1 MCVPMRRANHRTR
14 GERVEK
20 DMMIPKPSLSPA
32 VFLIPLLSA
41 CMVVTACYYST
52 SQGSRAGDIRNI
64 VIPLFDNTT
73 VETGIQETLT
83 DEVIERFLT
92 NGEFRIV
99 DLRQADAAIIGV
111 ITDLQ
116 EESVAFSEGTLARE
130 VRLWIVVDV
139 RFESVDKKEVIWE
152 ERQLRTFGDY
162 AIDTGTDSDREPAL
176 TTAIEK
182 MADEILN
189 QSISGW

>member
-1 MCVPMRRANHRTR
+1 M
-14 GERVEK
+14 K
-20 DMMIPKPSLSPA
+20 LKPQRNPVA
-32 VFLIPLLSA
+32 FLISFLCA
-41 CMVVTACYYST
+41 CMVVTSCYYST

-83 DEVIERFLT
+83 DKVIEQFLN

-139 RFESVDKKEVIWE
+139 RFETVDKKEVVWE
-152 ERQLRTFGDY
+152 ERQLRTYGDY
-162 AIDTGTDSDREPAL
+162 AIDTGTETEREPAIE
-176 TTAIEK
+176 TAIEK
-182 MADEILN
+182 MAEEILN

>member
-1 MCVPMRRANHRTR
+1 
-14 GERVEK
+14 
-20 DMMIPKPSLSPA
+20 MMKPIPRQTPV
-32 VFLIPLLSA
+32 VFLIA
-41 CMVVTACYYST
+41 FFCAFMTVTACYYST

-83 DEVIERFLT
+83 DTVIERFLT

-111 ITDLQ
+111 ITALQ
-116 EESVAFSEGTLARE
+116 EESVAFSAGTTARE

-152 ERQLRTFGDY
+152 EKQLRTFGDY
-162 AIDTGTDSDREPAL
+162 ELVTGTDADREPAL
-176 TTAIEK
+176 EIAFEK

>member
-1 MCVPMRRANHRTR
+1 MN
-14 GERVEK
+14 
-20 DMMIPKPSLSPA
+20 PKPRRNPA

-73 VETGIQETLT
+73 VETGIQESLT
-83 DEVIERFLT
+83 DAVIERFLT
-92 NGEFRIV
+92 NGAFRIV

-111 ITDLQ
+111 ITEFR
-116 EESVAFSEGTLARE
+116 EESVAFSEGTQARE
-130 VRLWIVVDV
+130 ERLWIVVDV
-139 RFESVDKKEVIWE
+139 RFETVDKKEVIWE
-152 ERQLRTFGDY
+152 ERQLRSFGDY
-162 AIDTGTDSDREPAL
+162 AIDTDTETERETAL
-176 TTAIEK
+176 TTAIDR

>member
-1 MCVPMRRANHRTR
+1 
-14 GERVEK
+14 
-20 DMMIPKPSLSPA
+20 MMKLKPQRNPVA
-32 VFLIPLLSA
+32 FLISFLCA
-41 CMVVTACYYST
+41 CMVVTSCYYST

-83 DEVIERFLT
+83 DTVIERFLT

-139 RFESVDKKEVIWE
+139 RFETVDKKEVVWE
-152 ERQLRTFGDY
+152 ERQLRTYGDY
-162 AIDTGTDSDREPAL
+162 AIDTGTETDREPAIE
-176 TTAIEK
+176 TAIEK
-182 MADEILN
+182 MAEEILN

>member
-1 MCVPMRRANHRTR
+1 
-14 GERVEK
+14 
-20 DMMIPKPSLSPA
+20 MMNPKPKPRLRPT

-73 VETGIQETLT
+73 VETGIQEDLT
-83 DEVIERFLT
+83 DKVIERFLE

-111 ITDLQ
+111 ITNLQ
-116 EESVAFSEGTLARE
+116 EESVAFSAGTQARE
-130 VRLWIVVDV
+130 VRLSIVVDV
-139 RFESVDKKEVIWE
+139 RFETVDKKEVIWE

-176 TTAIEK
+176 DTAIER

>member
-1 MCVPMRRANHRTR
+1 
-14 GERVEK
+14 
-20 DMMIPKPSLSPA
+20 MMKLKPQRNPVA
-32 VFLIPLLSA
+32 FLISFLCA
-41 CMVVTACYYST
+41 CMVVTSCYYST

-83 DEVIERFLT
+83 DKVIEQFLN

-130 VRLWIVVDV
+130 VRLWIVVNV
-139 RFESVDKKEVIWE
+139 RFETVDKKEVVWE
-152 ERQLRTFGDY
+152 ERQLRTYGDY
-162 AIDTGTDSDREPAL
+162 AIDTGTETEREPAIE
-176 TTAIEK
+176 TAIEK
-182 MADEILN
+182 MAEEILN

>member
-1 MCVPMRRANHRTR
+1 MNLKLQR
-14 GERVEK
+14 
-20 DMMIPKPSLSPA
+20 SP
-32 VFLIPLLSA
+32 VGFVISFLCA
-41 CMVVTACYYST
+41 CMVVTSCYYST

-83 DEVIERFLT
+83 DKVTELFLT

-116 EESVAFSEGTLARE
+116 EQSVAFSEGTLARE

-139 RFESVDKKEVIWE
+139 RFETVDKKEVVWE

-162 AIDTGTDSDREPAL
+162 AIDTGTETDREPAIE
-176 TTAIEK
+176 TAIDK
-182 MADEILN
+182 MAEEILN

>member
-1 MCVPMRRANHRTR
+1 
-14 GERVEK
+14 
-20 DMMIPKPSLSPA
+20 MMKPKSCRSPA

-41 CMVVTACYYST
+41 CMAVTACYYST

-64 VIPLFDNTT
+64 VIPLFDNLT

-83 DEVIERFLT
+83 DRVIEKFLT

-111 ITDLQ
+111 ITAFQ
-116 EESVAFSEGTLARE
+116 QESVAFSEGTQARE
-130 VRLWIVVDV
+130 DRLWIVVDV
-139 RFESVDKKEVIWE
+139 RFETVDTKEVIWE
-152 ERQLRTFGDY
+152 EKQLRHFGDY
-162 AIDTGTDSDREPAL
+162 AIDTGTDSDLEPAL
-176 TTAIEK
+176 DTAIEK

>member
-1 MCVPMRRANHRTR
+1 MKYPRPRLRPT
-14 GERVEK
+14 
-20 DMMIPKPSLSPA
+20 

-41 CMVVTACYYST
+41 CMAVTACYYST

-83 DEVIERFLT
+83 DRVIERFLE

-111 ITDLQ
+111 ITILQ
-116 EESVAFSEGTLARE
+116 EESVAFSAGTQARE
-130 VRLWIVVDV
+130 VRLSIVVDV
-139 RFESVDKKEVIWE
+139 RFETVDKKEVIWE
-152 ERQLRTFGDY
+152 ERLSTFGDY

-176 TTAIEK
+176 DTALDR

>member
-1 MCVPMRRANHRTR
+1 
-14 GERVEK
+14 
-20 DMMIPKPSLSPA
+20 MMNPKPRRYPA
-32 VFLIPLLSA
+32 VFLIPLLTA

-73 VETGIQETLT
+73 VEAGIQESLT
-83 DEVIERFLT
+83 DIVIERFLT

-99 DLRQADAAIIGV
+99 DLRRADAAIIGV
-111 ITDLQ
+111 ITAVQ

-130 VRLWIVVDV
+130 SRLWIVVDV
-139 RFESVDKKEVIWE
+139 RFETVDKKEVIWE

-162 AIDTGTDSDREPAL
+162 AIETGTETDRESAL
-176 TTAIEK
+176 TTAIEN

>member
-1 MCVPMRRANHRTR
+1 MNPEPIRSPVACLITFLCV
-14 GERVEK
+14 
-20 DMMIPKPSLSPA
+20 
-32 VFLIPLLSA
+32 

-64 VIPLFDNTT
+64 VIPLFDNAT

-83 DEVIERFLT
+83 DKVIEQFLN

-116 EESVAFSEGTLARE
+116 LESVAFSQGTLARE

-139 RFESVDKKEVIWE
+139 RFETVDKKEVIWE
-152 ERQLRTFGDY
+152 ERQLRAYGDY
-162 AIDTGTDSDREPAL
+162 AIDTGTDTDREPAIE
-176 TTAIEK
+176 TAMEK
-182 MADEILN
+182 MAEEILN

>member
-1 MCVPMRRANHRTR
+1 MKIQKPRRN
-14 GERVEK
+14 
-20 DMMIPKPSLSPA
+20 PA
-32 VFLIPLLSA
+32 VFLILLLSA
-41 CMVVTACYYST
+41 CMSVMACYYST

-64 VIPLFDNTT
+64 VIPLFDNIT
-73 VETGIQETLT
+73 VEPSIQETLT
-83 DEVIERFLT
+83 DKVIEQFLT

-139 RFESVDKKEVIWE
+139 RFETVDKKEVIWE
-152 ERQLRTFGDY
+152 ELQLRTFGDY

-176 TTAIEK
+176 EAALDK
-182 MADEILN
+182 MAEEILN

>member
-1 MCVPMRRANHRTR
+1 M
-14 GERVEK
+14 K
-20 DMMIPKPSLSPA
+20 LKPQGNPVA
-32 VFLIPLLSA
+32 FLISFLCA
-41 CMVVTACYYST
+41 CMVVTSCYYST

-64 VIPLFDNTT
+64 VIPLFDNST
-73 VETGIQETLT
+73 VETDIQETLT
-83 DEVIERFLT
+83 EEVIEQFLN

-116 EESVAFSEGTLARE
+116 EVSVAFSEGTLARE

-139 RFESVDKKEVIWE
+139 RFETVDKKEVVWE
-152 ERQLRTFGDY
+152 ERQLRTYGDY
-162 AIDTGTDSDREPAL
+162 AIDTGTETDREPAIE
-176 TTAIEK
+176 TAIEK
-182 MADEILN
+182 MAEEILN

>member
-1 MCVPMRRANHRTR
+1 MMNLNSRR
-14 GERVEK
+14 
-20 DMMIPKPSLSPA
+20 SPA
-32 VFLIPLLSA
+32 VFLIPLIAA
-41 CMVVTACYYST
+41 CMMVTACYYST

-73 VETGIQETLT
+73 VETGIQESLT

-111 ITDLQ
+111 ITAVQ
-116 EESVAFSEGTLARE
+116 QESVAFSAGTLARE

-139 RFESVDKKEVIWE
+139 RFETVDKKEVIWE

-162 AIDTGTDSDREPAL
+162 AVDTGTDSDREPAL
-176 TTAIEK
+176 ETAIEK

>member
-1 MCVPMRRANHRTR
+1 
-14 GERVEK
+14 
-20 DMMIPKPSLSPA
+20 MMKLKPQRSPVA
-32 VFLIPLLSA
+32 LVISFLCA
-41 CMVVTACYYST
+41 CLVVTSCYYST

-73 VETGIQETLT
+73 VETDIQETLT
-83 DEVIERFLT
+83 DKVIEQFLT

-130 VRLWIVVDV
+130 VRLWIYVDV
-139 RFESVDKKEVIWE
+139 RFETVDKKEVIWE

-162 AIDTGTDSDREPAL
+162 AIDADTDTDRESAIE
-176 TTAIEK
+176 TAIDK
-182 MADEILN
+182 MAEEILN

>member
-1 MCVPMRRANHRTR
+1 
-14 GERVEK
+14 
-20 DMMIPKPSLSPA
+20 MMKLKPQRNPVA
-32 VFLIPLLSA
+32 FLISFLCA
-41 CMVVTACYYST
+41 CMVVTSCYYST

-83 DEVIERFLT
+83 DKVIEQFLN

-139 RFESVDKKEVIWE
+139 RFETVDKKEVVWE
-152 ERQLRTFGDY
+152 ERQLRTYGDY
-162 AIDTGTDSDREPAL
+162 AIDTGTETEREPAIE
-176 TTAIEK
+176 TAIEK
-182 MADEILN
+182 MAEEILN

>member
-1 MCVPMRRANHRTR
+1 MT
-14 GERVEK
+14 
-20 DMMIPKPSLSPA
+20 ILKPQRSPVA
-32 VFLIPLLSA
+32 FVISFLCA

-83 DEVIERFLT
+83 DKVIEQFLN

-111 ITDLQ
+111 ITDLKQ
-116 EESVAFSEGTLARE
+116 ESLAFSEGTLARE
-130 VRLWIVVDV
+130 VRLWIYVDV
-139 RFESVDKKEVIWE
+139 RFETVDKKEVVWE
-152 ERQLRTFGDY
+152 EKQLRTFGDF
-162 AIDTGTDSDREPAL
+162 AIDTGTDTDREPAIE
-176 TTAIEK
+176 TAIEK
-182 MADEILN
+182 MAEEILN